1 MPSFNWQFPQ
11 SPNRKN
17 FGFNNQG
24 IAHFTGDRFRNVIR
38 EVVQNS
44 LDAVDNE
51 AQPVGIS
58 IRQEAMPVGVFAGE
72 SLREIVD
79 LCIQTS
85 KVPTDKPIL
94 EKMAQDLERAIET
107 GTMPAL
113 AIGETNTT
121 GASDIL
127 TEGKEISMWEA
138 LTNSEGVDVKAQ
150 PDSGGKHGIGKNA
163 PYNVSSP
170 RTVLYS
176 TKFKTGENGAMKSL
190 FIGRS
195 MLVSHQDEKG
205 NHYTY
210 EGYLGAPDFY
220 PLRDEAIAPD
230 FRRDTPGLTLYIIG
244 FNPPE
249 EPEDTDWQT
258 LSAEA
263 AVSNFFHSI
272 VNRKVV
278 FDIDDGSVNAD
289 NIRSVAH
296 GLTGI
301 ESETRNFVAA
311 SSQPPVASTYIDGIG
326 TVNLYLDISEDPE
339 DNRREVALVR
349 DSGMLI
355 TDKLPSMNL
364 PGLRRE
370 SSLPRNLKGF
380 TAIVECLSAKNPSL
394 VRDAESPSHDQI
406 SADNIQDEQRRSYA
420 KRRFAQLAQ
429 WLKGEIQNRAKREV
443 ESRKDNADELNQY
456 MALVGEAAAGQ
467 NGFAGAQIFISK
479 PREIE
484 SGASPTGPRRGRRAN
499 VIQPAD
505 DATGNLEDT
514 GEIPEGDSGKKRK
527 SRRRRKRTAVRLPNA
542 FAGLRF
548 VDADN
553 NATHVVTAIF
563 DTPQSEL
570 RGIKL
575 VSVGEDSSEDVVGL
589 KNFAEINGKRVSVK
603 NDTIR
608 AITPSEGRD
617 RTEVRFHTQEPVAK
631 SGQALK
637 SFDLKYVEAKV

>member
-1 MPSFNWQFPQ
+1 MLSSGWQFPE

-24 IAHFTGDRFRNVIR
+24 VAHFTGDRFRNVIR

-44 LDAVDNE
+44 LDAVEDE
-51 AQPVGIS
+51 TLPVGIS
-58 IRQEAMPVGVFAGE
+58 IRQEAMPVSAFAGE
-72 SLREIVD
+72 SLREIAD
-79 LCIQTS
+79 LCIQTA

-94 EKMAQDLERAIET
+94 EKIAQDLDRAIQT
-107 GTMPAL
+107 GAMPAL
-113 AIGETNTT
+113 AIAETNTT

-127 TEGKEISMWEA
+127 TEGKEISMWDA

-176 TKFKTGENGAMKSL
+176 TKFKTGANGAMQSL

-195 MLVSHQDEKG
+195 MLVSHRDKEG
-205 NHYTY
+205 RHHTY
-210 EGYLGAPDFY
+210 EGYWGAPDFY
-220 PLRDEAIAPD
+220 PLQDDAIAPA

-244 FNPPE
+244 FTPPE
-249 EPEDTDWQT
+249 DAADWQT
-258 LSAEA
+258 LSVAA
-263 AVSNFFHSI
+263 AVSNFFHGI
-272 VNRKVV
+272 VNGKVV
-278 FDIDDGSVNAD
+278 FDVAGQGVNAD
-289 NIRSVAH
+289 NIRSVAYEME
-296 GLTGI
+296 GI
-301 ESETRNFVAA
+301 EPETRNFIVA
-311 SSQPPVASTYIDGIG
+311 SSQPPVASTHIDGIG
-326 TVNLYLDISEDPE
+326 TVNLYLDLSADPE

-380 TAIVECLSAKNPSL
+380 TAIVECLSAKKPSL
-394 VRDAESPSHDQI
+394 VRDAESTSHDQI

-420 KRRFAQLAQ
+420 KRQFAQLAQ
-429 WLKGEIQNRAKREV
+429 WLKGEFQSRAKGEV

-456 MALVGEAAAGQ
+456 MALAGAAAAGQ

-479 PREIE
+479 PREVE
-484 SGASPTGPRRGRRAN
+484 SGVSATGPRRGRRAS
-499 VIQPAD
+499 VIQIIDEVVDGP
-505 DATGNLEDT
+505 EDT
-514 GEIPEGDSGKKRK
+514 REIPGETTGKKRK
-527 SRRRRKRTAVRLPNA
+527 SRRRRQRTTARLPNA

-548 VDADN
+548 VAAGND
-553 NATHVVTAIF
+553 ATHVVTAIF
-563 DTPQSEL
+563 DTPQREL

-575 VSVGEDSSEDVVGL
+575 VAVGEDGGENVVGL
-589 KNFAEINGKRVSVK
+589 KNFAEINGKRVPVK
-603 NDTIR
+603 NDTLR
-608 AITPSEGRD
+608 AIAPAEGLS

-631 SGQALK
+631 SGQSLK
-637 SFDLKYVEAKV
+637 SFDLKYVEAKA